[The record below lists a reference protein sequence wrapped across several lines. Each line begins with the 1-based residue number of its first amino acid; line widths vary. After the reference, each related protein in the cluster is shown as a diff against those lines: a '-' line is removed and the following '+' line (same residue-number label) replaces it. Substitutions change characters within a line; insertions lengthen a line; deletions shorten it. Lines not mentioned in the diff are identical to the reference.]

1 MTGLLGVLSGHCSGT
16 RYTRWLYDPGNA
28 LNTTELFPLKWFT
41 LCSVNFTSI
50 LKKLL
55 QNRLLPLPSDLA
67 QVLWPGPGMFPSPD
81 SPGVQLKNKL
91 GCRVGGPT
99 AQLCSSQWKKGW

>member
-1 MTGLLGVLSGHCSGT
+1 MFFWG
-16 RYTRWLYDPGNA
+16 A
-28 LNTTELFPLKWFT
+28 LFWDQIHTMVVRPWECIKYHRIVPFKMVHFVFCEFHL
-41 LCSVNFTSI
+41 NF
-50 LKKLL
+50 KKLL

-67 QVLWPGPGMFPSPD
+67 QVLWPGPRVFPSPD
-81 SPGVQLKNKL
+81 FPGVQLKNKL